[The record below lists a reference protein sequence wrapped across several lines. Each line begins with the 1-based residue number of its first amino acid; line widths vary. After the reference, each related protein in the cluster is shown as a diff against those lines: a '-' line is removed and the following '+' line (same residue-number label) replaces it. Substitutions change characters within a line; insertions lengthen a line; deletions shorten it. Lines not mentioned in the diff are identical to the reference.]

1 MRRLQDVLQNKT
13 WQNKKQEGVLVYA
26 IGNEPFWNAA
36 VSDQDSISFQI
47 SDWPAPLKMKISSSD
62 QNKDSTVYFA
72 QNDSTTIRVTVLP
85 YFCSDGMSDMIYKN
99 KVVLH
104 YNKKLF
110 TGCGMTY

>member
-1 MRRLQDVLQNKT
+1 MQSEGKKT

-62 QNKDSTVYFA
+62 KNKDSTVYIA
-72 QNDSTTIRVTVLP
+72 QNDSTTLRVTVLP
-85 YFCSDGMSDMIYKN
+85 YFCSDGMSDFIYDY
-99 KVVLH
+99 KVEVE
-104 YNKKLF
+104 YKGRK
-110 TGCGMTY
+110 Y